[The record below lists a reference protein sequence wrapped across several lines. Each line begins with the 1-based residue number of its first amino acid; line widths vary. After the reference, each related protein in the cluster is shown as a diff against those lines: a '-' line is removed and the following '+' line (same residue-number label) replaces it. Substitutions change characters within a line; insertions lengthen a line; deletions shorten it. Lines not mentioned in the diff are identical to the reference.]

1 MKRALPI
8 LIATAVTTLSFVE
21 LAQASTI
28 NGSFESAVFDGWRQE
43 LGRGYSSSQRR
54 YLAAGSAAIA
64 PTWQSAFGGS
74 PLQAAI
80 AGSNFAMLSTLANGN
95 FMGNRTYHISLSQKI
110 SLDAGESITGW
121 AAFFNGDFEAQDS
134 AWVKIL
140 DSEGNLTANPWQ
152 QNSGCVPE
160 LHFNAS
166 PYHGVTP
173 WTQWSWQAPASG
185 VYTLSLGMTTTDDN
199 NYASYGFFDD
209 ILIAPAN
216 LPVPEPT
223 SLSLVAIGA
232 AVVAA
237 QRRMARK

>member
-1 MKRALPI
+1 MKRTLTI
-8 LIATAVTTLSFVE
+8 LIATAVTTLSVVQ
-21 LAQASTI
+21 LAQAATI

-54 YLAAGSAAIA
+54 YLSAGAATIV
-64 PTWQSAFGGS
+64 PTWQSSFGGG

-80 AGSNFAMLSTLANGN
+80 AGSKFAMLSTLANGN
-95 FMGNRTYHISLSQKI
+95 FMGNRAYNISLSQKV
-110 SLDAGESITGW
+110 SLHAGESVSGW

-140 DSEGNLTANPWQ
+140 DFEGNLAATPWQ

-160 LHFNAS
+160 LHFNTS
-166 PYHGVTP
+166 SYHGVTP
-173 WTQWSWQAPASG
+173 WTQWSWQAPTSG

-209 ILIAPAN
+209 ILVTPAT

-232 AVVAA
+232 ALVAA